1 MLSHLFLRAR
11 CSLRSALARCFAA
24 RVDRWV
30 LSGAFG
36 PFASAAGIGT
46 TRLPAGD
53 LGVPASDLD
62 DSPVNGPWSTRPP
75 DLLEED
81 SRSLS
86 WLGPPLNSLVAADPY
101 AACDRRLFAVRGEC
115 WR

>member
-24 RVDRWV
+24 RVDRWM
-30 LSGAFG
+30 LSGAVG
-36 PFASAAGIGT
+36 PFASAAGIGN
-46 TRLPAGD
+46 TRLPACD

-75 DLLEED
+75 DCWRRTLGGC
-81 SRSLS
+81 RG
-86 WLGPPLNSLVAADPY
+86 WLPPLNSLVAADPR
-101 AACDRRLFAVRGEC
+101 AACDRRPFGVRGEC